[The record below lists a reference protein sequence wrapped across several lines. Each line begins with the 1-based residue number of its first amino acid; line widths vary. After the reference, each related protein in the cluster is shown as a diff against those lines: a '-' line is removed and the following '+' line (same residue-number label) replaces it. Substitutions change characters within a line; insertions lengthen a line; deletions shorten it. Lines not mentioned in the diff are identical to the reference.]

1 MSVGSGAREMASIL
15 DTALLQALLLTG
27 QSSAALELL
36 RGVNYCDMKIC
47 EEIIRKGNLNVA
59 LLELYKCNS
68 LHRQALELLHKLV
81 EESRSEQPEIIQ
93 RFKPEDIVEY
103 LKVAFLET
111 FLIFLVTVKW
121 LALAKFVADL
131 KTKEMIWVGS

>member
-1 MSVGSGAREMASIL
+1 MASIL

-36 RGVNYCDMKIC
+36 KGVNYCDMKIC
-47 EEIIRKGNLNVA
+47 EEILRKGNLNVA
-59 LLELYKCNS
+59 LLELYKCKS

-81 EESRSEQPEIIQ
+81 GESRSSQSEITQ

-103 LKVAFLET
+103 LKVAFLEP
-111 FLIFLVTVKW
+111 LYIFPVNFNG
-121 LALAKFVADL
+121 LALAKLYADL
-131 KTKEMIWVGS
+131 

>member
-1 MSVGSGAREMASIL
+1 LLLKLSFWNYWCQGRGNISVGSGAREMASIL

-27 QSSAALELL
+27 QSSAALEIL

-47 EEIIRKGNLNVA
+47 EEILRKGNLNAA
-59 LLELYKCNS
+59 LLELYKCKS

-81 EESRSEQPEIIQ
+81 EESRSSQSEITQ

-103 LKVAFLET
+103 LKVT
-111 FLIFLVTVKW
+111 FFKNIVF
-121 LALAKFVADL
+121 F
-131 KTKEMIWVGS
+131 

>member
-1 MSVGSGAREMASIL
+1 MSVGSGARELAAIL

-47 EEIIRKGNLNVA
+47 EEILRKGNLNVA
-59 LLELYKCNS
+59 LLELYKCKS

-81 EESRSEQPEIIQ
+81 EESISSQSEITQ

-103 LKVAFLET
+103 LKVPFLET
-111 FLIFLVTVKW
+111 VCIFLVNFIGLTF
-121 LALAKFVADL
+121 AKFYADL
-131 KTKEMIWVGS
+131 